1 MSKQNATF
9 PSGLIIKEHIT
20 QSDVSVLNVSIN
32 VVEFVSYLKDNY
44 NKDQNGMLWSN
55 IKIIPRK
62 SITKG
67 GLTHT
72 AIKDEY
78 YSAKSVEKEFE
89 EIASEF
95 LFEEE
100 KDENIA
106 QKEQA
111 IIKADA
117 VKPKAKKNKAKKKAK
132 KVKEE
137 LSDLPF

>member
-100 KDENIA
+100 KEENIA

-111 IIKADA
+111 IITADTIEPSD
-117 VKPKAKKNKAKKKAK
+117 KRTKEYKDW
-132 KVKEE
+132 KVLQET
-137 LSDLPF
+137 SDLPF

>member
-100 KDENIA
+100 KEENIA
-106 QKEQA
+106 QKEQD
-111 IIKADA
+111 IITADTIEPSD
-117 VKPKAKKNKAKKKAK
+117 KRTKEYKDW
-132 KVKEE
+132 KVLQET
-137 LSDLPF
+137 SDLPF

>member
-9 PSGLIIKEHIT
+9 PNGLIIKEHIT

-32 VVEFVSYLKDNY
+32 VVEFVAYLKDNY

-78 YSAKSVEKEFE
+78 YSTKSAEKEFE

-106 QKEQA
+106 QKERA
-111 IIKADA
+111 IITADTAEPSDKRTKAY
-117 VKPKAKKNKAKKKAK
+117 
-132 KVKEE
+132 KEWVALQE
-137 LSDLPF
+137 TSDLPF

>member
-9 PSGLIIKEHIT
+9 ASGLIIKEHIT

-32 VVEFVSYLKDNY
+32 VVEFVAYLKDNY

-78 YSAKSVEKEFE
+78 YSAKSPEKEVE

-117 VKPKAKKNKAKKKAK
+117 VKPKAKKSKAKKKAK

>member
-20 QSDVSVLNVSIN
+20 QSNVSVLNVSIN

-78 YSAKSVEKEFE
+78 YSSKSVEK

-100 KDENIA
+100 KEENIA
-106 QKEQA
+106 QQERA
-111 IIKADA
+111 IITADTAEPSDKRTKAY
-117 VKPKAKKNKAKKKAK
+117 
-132 KVKEE
+132 KEWAALQE
-137 LSDLPF
+137 TSDLPF

>member
-32 VVEFVSYLKDNY
+32 VVEFVAYLKDNY

-111 IIKADA
+111 IITADTIEPSDKRTKAYKDW
-117 VKPKAKKNKAKKKAK
+117 
-132 KVKEE
+132 KVLQET
-137 LSDLPF
+137 SDLPF

>member
-32 VVEFVSYLKDNY
+32 VVEFVAYLKDNY
-44 NKDQNGMLWSN
+44 N
-55 IKIIPRK
+55 K

-78 YSAKSVEKEFE
+78 YSTKSAEKEFE

-106 QKEQA
+106 QKERA
-111 IIKADA
+111 IITADTAEPSDKRTKAY
-117 VKPKAKKNKAKKKAK
+117 
-132 KVKEE
+132 KEWVALQE
-137 LSDLPF
+137 TSDLSF

>member
-106 QKEQA
+106 QKEQD
-111 IIKADA
+111 IITADTIEPSD
-117 VKPKAKKNKAKKKAK
+117 KRTKEYKDW
-132 KVKEE
+132 KVLQET
-137 LSDLPF
+137 SDLPF

>member
-20 QSDVSVLNVSIN
+20 QSNVSVLNVSIN

-78 YSAKSVEKEFE
+78 YSTKSAEKEFE

-100 KDENIA
+100 KEENIA
-106 QKEQA
+106 QQERA
-111 IIKADA
+111 IITADTAEPSDKRTKAY
-117 VKPKAKKNKAKKKAK
+117 
-132 KVKEE
+132 KEWAALQE
-137 LSDLPF
+137 TSDLPF

>member
-1 MSKQNATF
+1 
-9 PSGLIIKEHIT
+9 
-20 QSDVSVLNVSIN
+20 
-32 VVEFVSYLKDNY
+32 
-44 NKDQNGMLWSN
+44 MLWSN

-78 YSAKSVEKEFE
+78 YSSKSAEKEFE

-111 IIKADA
+111 IIKADT
-117 VKPKAKKNKAKKKAK
+117 VKPKAKKSKAKKTK

-137 LSDLPF
+137 VSDLPF